1 MLAMKA
7 IVQDMKICFNS
18 GYHFNCPT
26 VPFSECYDGK
36 GKEVVSKELRK
47 MWEGRKP
54 GDNDMGD
61 TSKRIYGKEKLFSH
75 KYAYMDKV
83 CCTLTAQK
91 EGIIHFDKPLYLS
104 RGEVVSISS
113 FPQDYDFG
121 TQSPHYVCGMSV
133 PPVMMAQ
140 VAERIYYQWLDKIK
154 SNGRKDLSYK

>member
-1 MLAMKA
+1 
-7 IVQDMKICFNS
+7 
-18 GYHFNCPT
+18 
-26 VPFSECYDGK
+26 
-36 GKEVVSKELRK
+36 
-47 MWEGRKP
+47 
-54 GDNDMGD
+54 MGD
-61 TSKRIYGKEKLFSH
+61 ASKRIYGKEKLFSH
-75 KYAYMDKV
+75 KYVYMDKV
-83 CCTLTAQK
+83 CLTLTTQK

-154 SNGRKDLSYK
+154 